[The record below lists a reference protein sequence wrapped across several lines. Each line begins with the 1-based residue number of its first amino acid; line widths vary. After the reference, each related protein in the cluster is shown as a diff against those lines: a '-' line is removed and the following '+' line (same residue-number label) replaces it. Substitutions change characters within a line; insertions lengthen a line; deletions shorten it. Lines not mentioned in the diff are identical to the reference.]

1 MSPWV
6 FLKHFLKASGIM
18 TTNARTSKLDMN
30 GLYRLALM
38 SLSLNSGYLFAT
50 GPDMTLSPWTAS
62 GSVISS
68 AYKLSK
74 YIPTVRRETTPVPT
88 PSQSVSAS
96 SGLHSDTSDS
106 ANRSGADDRS
116 QGLYAGTKA
125 RIGVGVAL
133 FAILLAAFLTF
144 TWRRQRCKAS
154 LADGREKRRYEKPE
168 LEGDRTQGQDY
179 GDHSAVAKLGG
190 LHEKFGTP
198 MQPLQ
203 LEPVEFPAERK

>member
-68 AYKLSK
+68 TYKLSK
-74 YIPTVRRETTPVPT
+74 YIPTVRRETTPVRRLPNQCQ
-88 PSQSVSAS
+88 PH
-96 SGLHSDTSDS
+96 LDS
-106 ANRSGADDRS
+106 TQILPIR
-116 QGLYAGTKA
+116 
-125 RIGVGVAL
+125 RI
-133 FAILLAAFLTF
+133 
-144 TWRRQRCKAS
+144 
-154 LADGREKRRYEKPE
+154 DPE
-168 LEGDRTQGQDY
+168 RMIE
-179 GDHSAVAKLGG
+179 AKG
-190 LHEKFGTP
+190 F
-198 MQPLQ
+198 M
-203 LEPVEFPAERK
+203 LEPKHGLVLVLRSLPSSWQLS